1 MGKIGI
7 ITEQNDLGL
16 GFDNLNESDQHAYD
30 EAMKPTKDQQQ
41 VINEG
46 NTCNHK

>member
-1 MGKIGI
+1 MVKIGI

-16 GFDNLNESDQHAYD
+16 GFDSLNETDQHTYD
-30 EAMKPTKDQQQ
+30 EAAKTTKNKQQ

-46 NTCNHK
+46 NDCNHQ